1 MTLEFIFIFLLL
13 SSVQSSAQEDNN
25 ENQITGESEV
35 KSRTTELD
43 LTEVPEPIL
52 NELQELIGSYE
63 ENIKSLRFKLAPYD
77 SGLAEQTHSLGLM
90 YQEDGNHEQAI
101 KLLKET
107 LLINRINIGLYNVGH
122 LEIIYKL
129 ILSYGRLKD
138 WENVNNMFEYIYWLH
153 NRNLDKYDFEWLPFL
168 KNYYRWNWRAYYVD
182 TGETREHHEW
192 RRRRTYDRISEII
205 EKFTGSNELTDC
217 FIVERNNDGICTIQ
231 VIQLRNK
238 IIEE

>member
-1 MTLEFIFIFLLL
+1 MGISRITHIHKFMTLEFIFIFLLL

-138 WENVNNMFEYIYWLH
+138 WENVNNMFEYNI
-153 NRNLDKYDFEWLPFL
+153 
-168 KNYYRWNWRAYYVD
+168 
-182 TGETREHHEW
+182 
-192 RRRRTYDRISEII
+192 
-205 EKFTGSNELTDC
+205 
-217 FIVERNNDGICTIQ
+217 
-231 VIQLRNK
+231 
-238 IIEE
+238 